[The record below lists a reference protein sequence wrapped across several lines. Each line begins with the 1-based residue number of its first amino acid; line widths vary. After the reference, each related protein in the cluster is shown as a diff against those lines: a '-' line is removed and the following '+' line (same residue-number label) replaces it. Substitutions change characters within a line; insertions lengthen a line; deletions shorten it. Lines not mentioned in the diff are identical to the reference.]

1 MKDRDHPVKIT
12 FQPEG
17 KTAQVDKETSLLE
30 AATQAG
36 VYINSVCGGDGI
48 CGKCRLILKKGP
60 VKVEPTTLLT
70 RDEINK
76 GYVLACQTKARGDAV
91 VEVPPESR
99 EEKRKI
105 LVDKDAH
112 RFRALYAPLK
122 KKIYFKYNSLVQK
135 IYLELSPPTLQDN
148 LADHLRLYRG
158 IRRQKKIPIMQT
170 GLKIMKTLPR
180 LLRENKWKVTVTL
193 GVRGETIE
201 VIQVEGGDT
210 TKKNYAVAVDVGTS
224 TVVAHLVNLN
234 TSETIDAEATYNSQ
248 KFYGEEVT
256 RRIIYAEQN
265 GPDRLKQA
273 IVKDINNLI
282 TALILKNDV
291 RLNDI
296 MALVCAGNTTMV
308 HFLLGLDPAP
318 IRKEPYVPACTSPPP
333 IRAAEVGIKINPRG
347 LLYCL
352 PGLASWVGADI
363 TAGILATGLYEA
375 ENLTMLIDIGTN
387 GEIVIGNKDWM
398 ICCSASAGPAF
409 EGSGVTCGMRAAE
422 GAIEKLN
429 ITKEGKVSCTTIGNV
444 KPRGICGSGLID
456 FMAELFTSGFID
468 RSGRLNSHKNKR
480 VRERDGEMEFV
491 LISAH
496 QSATGEDL
504 VITQPDID
512 NLMRAKAAIFAAINI
527 LIDSLNLEFEDL
539 GKIYLAG
546 GFGNYLDREKALT
559 IGLIPDLSLEKI
571 QFVGNTSVI
580 GAKMALFSGEALNVC
595 YEISRKITYYD
606 LITHPNYMDE
616 FMSAKFLPHTDLNKF
631 PHLDIETTGSWQ
643 RK

>member
-1 MKDRDHPVKIT
+1 M
-12 FQPEG
+12 
-17 KTAQVDKETSLLE
+17 E

-48 CGKCRLILKKGP
+48 CGKCRLILKEGA

-70 RDEINK
+70 RDEIKK
-76 GYVLACQTKARGDAV
+76 GYVLACQTKAEGDIV

-99 EEKRKI
+99 EEKGKI
-105 LVDKDAH
+105 LVDKDAR
-112 RFRALYAPLK
+112 RFRGLYAPLK
-122 KKIYFKYNSLVQK
+122 GKVYFKYDPLVQK
-135 IYLELSPPTLQDN
+135 MYLELSPPGLQDN
-148 LADHLRLYRG
+148 LADHPRLYRQ
-158 IRRQKKIPIMQT
+158 IRRQRNIPSMQT

-180 LLRENKWKVTVTL
+180 TLRENKWKVTATL
-193 GVRGETIE
+193 GMRGETVE

-210 TKKNYAVAVDVGTS
+210 TKKNYAVAVDVGTC

-234 TSETIDAEATYNSQ
+234 TAETVDAEATYNSQ
-248 KFYGEEVT
+248 RIYGEEVT
-256 RRIIYAEQN
+256 RRIIYAEQS
-265 GPDRLKQA
+265 GPDKLKQA
-273 IVKDINNLI
+273 VVGDINNLI
-282 TALILKNDV
+282 TTLILKRNVKLNDV
-291 RLNDI
+291 

-308 HFLLGLDPAP
+308 HFLLGLDPAR
-318 IRKEPYVPACTSPPP
+318 IRKEPYIPACTSPPP

-352 PGLASWVGADI
+352 PSIASWVGADVTSCCLSTEHLWAEGLKLIII
-363 TAGILATGLYEA
+363 TVI
-375 ENLTMLIDIGTN
+375 N
-387 GEIVIGNKDWM
+387 GYIIIGNKDWM

-422 GAIEKLN
+422 GAIEKVN
-429 ITKEGKVSCTTIGNV
+429 ITKEREVSYTTIGNT

-456 FMAELFTSGFID
+456 LVAELFTSGFID
-468 RSGRLNSHKNKR
+468 RSGRLNSYKGKR
-480 VRERDGEMEFV
+480 VRERNGELEFV
-491 LISAH
+491 LISAD

-512 NLMRAKAAIFAAINI
+512 SLIRAKAAIFAAINI
-527 LIDSLNLEFEDL
+527 LIGSLNLEFEDV

-559 IGLIPDLSLEKI
+559 IGLIPDLSLEKV
-571 QFVGNTSVI
+571 QFVGNTSVM
-580 GAKMALFSGEALNVC
+580 GAKMALFSREALEVC

-616 FMSAKFLPHTDLNKF
+616 FMSAKFLPHTDLDKF
-631 PHLDIETTGSWQ
+631 PHLCIGTAGTSQ
-643 RK
+643 R

>member
-1 MKDRDHPVKIT
+1 M
-12 FQPEG
+12 
-17 KTAQVDKETSLLE
+17 E

-48 CGKCRLILKKGP
+48 CGKCRLILKEGA

-70 RDEINK
+70 RDEIK
-76 GYVLACQTKARGDAV
+76 KSYVLACQTKVEGDIV

-99 EEKRKI
+99 EEKGKI
-105 LVDKDAH
+105 LVDKDAR
-112 RFRALYAPLK
+112 RFRGLYAPLK
-122 KKIYFKYNSLVQK
+122 GKVYFKYDPLVQK
-135 IYLELSPPTLQDN
+135 MYLELSPPGLQDN
-148 LADHLRLYRG
+148 LADHPRLYRQ
-158 IRRQKKIPIMQT
+158 IRRQRKIPIMQT

-180 LLRENKWKVTVTL
+180 TLRENKWKVTAAL
-193 GVRGETIE
+193 GLRGETVE

-210 TKKNYAVAVDVGTS
+210 TKKNYAVAVDVGTC

-234 TSETIDAEATYNSQ
+234 TAETVDAEATYNSQ
-248 KFYGEEVT
+248 RIYGEEVT
-256 RRIIYAEQN
+256 RRIIYAEQS
-265 GPDRLKQA
+265 GPDKLKQA
-273 IVKDINNLI
+273 VVGDINNLI
-282 TALILKNDV
+282 TTLILKRNVKLNDV
-291 RLNDI
+291 

-308 HFLLGLDPAP
+308 HFLLGLDPAR
-318 IRKEPYVPACTSPPP
+318 IRKEPYIPACTSPPP

-352 PGLASWVGADI
+352 PSIASWVGADV

-375 ENLTMLIDIGTN
+375 EEITMLIDIGTN

-422 GAIEKLN
+422 GAIEKVN
-429 ITKEGKVSCTTIGNV
+429 ITKEREVSYTTIGNT

-456 FMAELFTSGFID
+456 LVAELFTSGFID
-468 RSGRLNSHKNKR
+468 RSGRLNSYKGKR
-480 VRERDGEMEFV
+480 VRERNGELEFV
-491 LISAH
+491 LISAD

-512 NLMRAKAAIFAAINI
+512 SLIRAKAAIFAAINI
-527 LIDSLNLEFEDL
+527 LIGSLNLEFEDI

-559 IGLIPDLSLEKI
+559 IGLIPDLSLEKV
-571 QFVGNTSVI
+571 QFVGNTSI
-580 GAKMALFSGEALNVC
+580 MGAKMALFSREALEVC

-616 FMSAKFLPHTDLNKF
+616 FMSAKFLPHTDLDKF
-631 PHLDIETTGSWQ
+631 PHLCIGTAGTSQ
-643 RK
+643 R

>member
-1 MKDRDHPVKIT
+1 
-12 FQPEG
+12 
-17 KTAQVDKETSLLE
+17 LE

-48 CGKCRLILKKGP
+48 CGKCRLILKEGA

-70 RDEINK
+70 RDEIKK
-76 GYVLACQTKARGDAV
+76 GYVLACQTKAEGDIV

-99 EEKRKI
+99 EEKGKI
-105 LVDKDAH
+105 LVDKDAR
-112 RFRALYAPLK
+112 RFRGLYAPLK
-122 KKIYFKYNSLVQK
+122 GKVYFKYDPLVQK
-135 IYLELSPPTLQDN
+135 MYLELSPPGLQDN
-148 LADHLRLYRG
+148 LADHPRLYRQ

-180 LLRENKWKVTVTL
+180 TLRENKWKVTVTL
-193 GVRGETIE
+193 GIRGETVE

-210 TKKNYAVAVDVGTS
+210 TKKNYAVAVDVGTC

-234 TSETIDAEATYNSQ
+234 TAETVDAEATYNSQ
-248 KFYGEEVT
+248 RIYGEEVT
-256 RRIIYAEQN
+256 RRIIYAEQS
-265 GPDRLKQA
+265 GPDKLKQA
-273 IVKDINNLI
+273 VVGDINNLI

-291 RLNDI
+291 KLNDV

-308 HFLLGLDPAP
+308 HFLLGLDPAR
-318 IRKEPYVPACTSPPP
+318 IRKEPYIPACTSPPP

-352 PGLASWVGADI
+352 PSIASWVGADV

-375 ENLTMLIDIGTN
+375 EELTMLIDIGTN

-422 GAIEKLN
+422 GAIEKVN
-429 ITKEGKVSCTTIGNV
+429 ITKEREVSYTTIGNT

-456 FMAELFTSGFID
+456 LVAELFTSGFID
-468 RSGRLNSHKNKR
+468 RSGRLNSYKGKR
-480 VRERDGEMEFV
+480 VRERNGELEFV
-491 LISAH
+491 LISAD

-512 NLMRAKAAIFAAINI
+512 SLIRAKAAIFAAINI
-527 LIDSLNLEFEDL
+527 LIGSLNLEFEDI

-559 IGLIPDLSLEKI
+559 IGLIPDLSLEKV
-571 QFVGNTSVI
+571 QFVGNTSI
-580 GAKMALFSGEALNVC
+580 MGAKMALFSREALEVC

-616 FMSAKFLPHTDLNKF
+616 FMSAKFLPHTDLDKF
-631 PHLDIETTGSWQ
+631 PHLCIGTAGTSQ
-643 RK
+643 R

>member
-1 MKDRDHPVKIT
+1 
-12 FQPEG
+12 
-17 KTAQVDKETSLLE
+17 LE

-48 CGKCRLILKKGP
+48 CGKCRLILKEGA

-70 RDEINK
+70 RDEIKK
-76 GYVLACQTKARGDAV
+76 GYVLACQTKVEGDIV

-99 EEKRKI
+99 EEKGKI
-105 LVDKDAH
+105 LVDKDAR
-112 RFRALYAPLK
+112 RFRGLYAPLK
-122 KKIYFKYNSLVQK
+122 GKVYFKYDPLVQK
-135 IYLELSPPTLQDN
+135 MYLELSPPGLQDN
-148 LADHLRLYRG
+148 LADHPRLYRQ
-158 IRRQKKIPIMQT
+158 IRRQRKIPIMQT

-180 LLRENKWKVTVTL
+180 TLRENKWKITATL
-193 GVRGETIE
+193 GLRGETVE

-210 TKKNYAVAVDVGTS
+210 TKKNYAVAVDVGTC

-234 TSETIDAEATYNSQ
+234 TAETVDAEATYNSQ
-248 KFYGEEVT
+248 RIYGEEVT
-256 RRIIYAEQN
+256 RRIIYAEQS
-265 GPDRLKQA
+265 GPDKLKQA
-273 IVKDINNLI
+273 VVGDINNLI
-282 TALILKNDV
+282 TTLILKRDVKLNDV
-291 RLNDI
+291 

-308 HFLLGLDPAP
+308 HFLLGLDPAR
-318 IRKEPYVPACTSPPP
+318 IRKEPYIPACTSPPP

-352 PGLASWVGADI
+352 PSIASWVGADV

-375 ENLTMLIDIGTN
+375 EEITMLIDIGTN

-422 GAIEKLN
+422 GAIEKVN
-429 ITKEGKVSCTTIGNV
+429 ITKEREVSYTTIGNT

-456 FMAELFTSGFID
+456 LVAELFTSGFID
-468 RSGRLNSHKNKR
+468 RSGRLNSYKGKR
-480 VRERDGEMEFV
+480 VRERNGELEFV
-491 LISAH
+491 LISAD
-496 QSATGEDL
+496 QSVTGEDL

-512 NLMRAKAAIFAAINI
+512 SLIRAKAAIFAAINI
-527 LIDSLNLEFEDL
+527 LIGSLNLEFEDI

-559 IGLIPDLSLEKI
+559 IGLIPDLSLEKV
-571 QFVGNTSVI
+571 QFVGNTSI
-580 GAKMALFSGEALNVC
+580 MGAKMALFSREALEVC

-616 FMSAKFLPHTDLNKF
+616 FMSAKFLPHTDLDKF
-631 PHLDIETTGSWQ
+631 PHLCIGTAGTSQ
-643 RK
+643 R

>member
-1 MKDRDHPVKIT
+1 M
-12 FQPEG
+12 
-17 KTAQVDKETSLLE
+17 E

-48 CGKCRLILKKGP
+48 CGKCRLILKEGA

-70 RDEINK
+70 RDEIKK
-76 GYVLACQTKARGDAV
+76 GYVLACQTKAKENIV
-91 VEVPPESR
+91 VEVPLESR
-99 EEKRKI
+99 EEKGKI
-105 LVDKDAH
+105 LVDKDAR
-112 RFRALYAPLK
+112 RFRGLYAPLK
-122 KKIYFKYNSLVQK
+122 GKVYFKYDPLVQK
-135 IYLELSPPTLQDN
+135 MYLELSPPNLQDN
-148 LADHLRLYRG
+148 LADHPRLYRQ
-158 IRRQKKIPIMQT
+158 IRRQRKIPIMQT

-180 LLRENKWKVTVTL
+180 TLRENKWKVTATL
-193 GVRGETIE
+193 GIRGETVE

-210 TKKNYAVAVDVGTS
+210 TKKNYAVAVDVGTC

-234 TSETIDAEATYNSQ
+234 TAETVDAEATYNSQ
-248 KFYGEEVT
+248 RIYGEEVT
-256 RRIIYAEQN
+256 RRIIYAEQS
-265 GPDRLKQA
+265 GPDKLKQA
-273 IVKDINNLI
+273 VVGDINNLI
-282 TALILKNDV
+282 TTLILKRNVKLNDV
-291 RLNDI
+291 

-308 HFLLGLDPAP
+308 HFLLGLDPAR
-318 IRKEPYVPACTSPPP
+318 IRKEPYIPACTSPPP

-352 PGLASWVGADI
+352 PSIASWVGADV

-375 ENLTMLIDIGTN
+375 EELTMLIDIGTN

-422 GAIEKLN
+422 GAIEKVN
-429 ITKEGKVSCTTIGNV
+429 ITKEREVSYTTIGNT

-456 FMAELFTSGFID
+456 LVAELFTSGFID
-468 RSGRLNSHKNKR
+468 RSGRLNSYKGKR
-480 VRERDGEMEFV
+480 VRERNGELEFV
-491 LISAH
+491 LISAD
-496 QSATGEDL
+496 QSVTGEDL

-512 NLMRAKAAIFAAINI
+512 SLIRAKAAIFAAINI
-527 LIDSLNLEFEDL
+527 LIGSLNLEFEDI

-559 IGLIPDLSLEKI
+559 IGLIPDLSLEKV
-571 QFVGNTSVI
+571 QFVGNTSVM
-580 GAKMALFSGEALNVC
+580 GAKMALFSREALEVC

-616 FMSAKFLPHTDLNKF
+616 FMSAKFLPHTDLDKF
-631 PHLDIETTGSWQ
+631 PHLCIGTAGTSQ
-643 RK
+643 R

>member
-1 MKDRDHPVKIT
+1 M
-12 FQPEG
+12 
-17 KTAQVDKETSLLE
+17 E

-48 CGKCRLILKKGP
+48 CGKCRLILKEGA

-70 RDEINK
+70 RDEIKK
-76 GYVLACQTKARGDAV
+76 GYVLACQTKAEGDIV

-99 EEKRKI
+99 EEKGKI
-105 LVDKDAH
+105 LVDKDAR
-112 RFRALYAPLK
+112 RFRGLYAPLK
-122 KKIYFKYNSLVQK
+122 GKVYFKYDPLVQK
-135 IYLELSPPTLQDN
+135 IYLELSPPSLQDN
-148 LADHLRLYRG
+148 LADHPRLYRQ
-158 IRRQKKIPIMQT
+158 IRRQRKIPIMQT

-180 LLRENKWKVTVTL
+180 TLRENKWKVTATL
-193 GVRGETIE
+193 GIRGETVE

-210 TKKNYAVAVDVGTS
+210 TKKNYAVAVDVGTC
-224 TVVAHLVNLN
+224 TIVAHLVNLN
-234 TSETIDAEATYNSQ
+234 TAETVDAEATYNSQ
-248 KFYGEEVT
+248 RIYGEEVT
-256 RRIIYAEQN
+256 RRIIYAEQS
-265 GPDRLKQA
+265 GPDKLKQA
-273 IVKDINNLI
+273 VVGDINNLI
-282 TALILKNDV
+282 TTLILKRNVKLNDV
-291 RLNDI
+291 

-308 HFLLGLDPAP
+308 HFLLGLDPAL
-318 IRKEPYVPACTSPPP
+318 IRKEPYIPACTSPPP

-352 PGLASWVGADI
+352 PSIASWVGADV

-375 ENLTMLIDIGTN
+375 EELTMLIDIGTN

-422 GAIEKLN
+422 GAIEKVN
-429 ITKEGKVSCTTIGNV
+429 ITKEREVSYTTIGNT

-456 FMAELFTSGFID
+456 LVAELLTSGFID
-468 RSGRLNSHKNKR
+468 RSGRLNSYKGKR
-480 VRERDGEMEFV
+480 VRERNGELEFV
-491 LISAH
+491 LISAD

-512 NLMRAKAAIFAAINI
+512 NLIRAKAAIFAAINI
-527 LIDSLNLEFEDL
+527 LIGSLNLEFEDI

-559 IGLIPDLSLEKI
+559 IGLIPDLSLEKV
-571 QFVGNTSVI
+571 QFVGNTSVM
-580 GAKMALFSGEALNVC
+580 GAKMALFSREALEVC

-616 FMSAKFLPHTDLNKF
+616 FMSAKFLPHTDLDKF
-631 PHLDIETTGSWQ
+631 PHLCIGTAGTSQ
-643 RK
+643 R

>member
-1 MKDRDHPVKIT
+1 LKDRHHPVKIT

-17 KTAQVDKETSLLE
+17 KTAEVDKGASLLE
-30 AATQAG
+30 AAGQAG
-36 VYINSVCGGDGI
+36 IYINSVCGGDGI
-48 CGKCRLILKKGP
+48 CGKCRLVLKEGE

-70 RDEINK
+70 RDEIKK
-76 GYVLACQTKARGDAV
+76 GYVLACQTRAEGDIV

-99 EEKRKI
+99 EEKGKI

-122 KKIYFKYNSLVQK
+122 GKAYFKYDPLVQK
-135 IYLELSPPTLQDN
+135 MYLELSPPSLQDH
-148 LADHLRLYRG
+148 LADHLRLYRRL
-158 IRRQKKIPIMQT
+158 RRQRKIPIMQT
-170 GLKIMKTLPR
+170 GLKIIKTLPR
-180 LLRENKWKVTVTL
+180 VLRENEWKVTATL
-193 GVRGETIE
+193 GTRGETVE

-234 TSETIDAEATYNSQ
+234 TSETVDAEATYNSQ
-248 KFYGEEVT
+248 RIYGEEVT

-273 IVKDINNLI
+273 IVEDINNLI
-282 TALILKNDV
+282 AALISKNDV
-291 RLNDI
+291 KLNDI
-296 MALVCAGNTTMV
+296 VALVCAGNTTMV
-308 HFLLGLDPAP
+308 HFLLGLDPAQ
-318 IRKEPYVPACTSPPP
+318 IRKEPYISACTCPPP
-333 IRAAEVGIKINPRG
+333 IRAAEIGIKINPRG

-352 PGLASWVGADI
+352 PSIAGWVGADI

-375 ENLTMLIDIGTN
+375 EELTMLIDIGTN
-387 GEIVIGNKDWM
+387 GEIVVGNKDWM

-422 GAIEKLN
+422 GAIEKVN
-429 ITKEGKVSCTTIGNV
+429 ITKEGKIRHTTIGNS

-456 FMAELFTSGFID
+456 LVAELFTSGFID
-468 RSGRLNSHKNKR
+468 RSGRLNSHKDKR
-480 VRERDGEMEFV
+480 IRERNGEMEFV
-491 LISAH
+491 LVSAD
-496 QSATGEDL
+496 QSATGGDL

-527 LIDSLNLEFEDL
+527 LMGFLNLEFEDV

-559 IGLIPDLSLEKI
+559 IGLIPDLSLEKV
-571 QFVGNTSVI
+571 QFVGNTSLT
-580 GAKMALFSGEALNVC
+580 GAKMALFSREVLGAC

-606 LITHPNYMDE
+606 LITHPNYMNE
-616 FMSAKFLPHTDLNKF
+616 FMSAKFLPHTDLDKF
-631 PHLDIETTGSWQ
+631 PHFGAAAEGT
-643 RK
+643 

>member
-1 MKDRDHPVKIT
+1 
-12 FQPEG
+12 
-17 KTAQVDKETSLLE
+17 LE
-30 AATQAG
+30 AAAQAG

-48 CGKCRLILKKGP
+48 CGKCRLILKEGA

-70 RDEINK
+70 RDEIK
-76 GYVLACQTKARGDAV
+76 KSYVLACQTKVEGDIV

-99 EEKRKI
+99 EEKGKI
-105 LVDKDAH
+105 LVDKDAR
-112 RFRALYAPLK
+112 RFRGLYAPLK
-122 KKIYFKYNSLVQK
+122 GKVYFKYDPLVQK
-135 IYLELSPPTLQDN
+135 MYLELSPPGLQDN
-148 LADHLRLYRG
+148 LADHPRLYRQ
-158 IRRQKKIPIMQT
+158 IRRQRKIPIMQT

-180 LLRENKWKVTVTL
+180 TLRENKWKITATL
-193 GVRGETIE
+193 GLRGETVE

-210 TKKNYAVAVDVGTS
+210 TKKNYAVAVDVGTC

-234 TSETIDAEATYNSQ
+234 TAETVDAEATYNSQ
-248 KFYGEEVT
+248 RIYGEEVT
-256 RRIIYAEQN
+256 RRIIYAEQS
-265 GPDRLKQA
+265 GPDKLKQA
-273 IVKDINNLI
+273 VVGDINNLI
-282 TALILKNDV
+282 TTLILKRNVKLNDV
-291 RLNDI
+291 

-308 HFLLGLDPAP
+308 HFLLGLDPAR
-318 IRKEPYVPACTSPPP
+318 IRKEPYIPACTSPPP

-352 PGLASWVGADI
+352 PSIASWVGADV

-375 ENLTMLIDIGTN
+375 EELTMLIDIGTN

-422 GAIEKLN
+422 GAIEKVN
-429 ITKEGKVSCTTIGNV
+429 ITKEREVSYTTIGNT

-456 FMAELFTSGFID
+456 LVAELFTSGFID
-468 RSGRLNSHKNKR
+468 RSGRLNSYKGKR
-480 VRERDGEMEFV
+480 VRERNGELEFV
-491 LISAH
+491 LISAD

-512 NLMRAKAAIFAAINI
+512 SLIRAKAAIFAAINI
-527 LIDSLNLEFEDL
+527 LIGSLNLEFEDI

-559 IGLIPDLSLEKI
+559 IGLIPDLSLEKV
-571 QFVGNTSVI
+571 QFVGNTSI
-580 GAKMALFSGEALNVC
+580 MGAKMALFSREALEVC

-616 FMSAKFLPHTDLNKF
+616 FMSAKFLPHTDLDKF
-631 PHLDIETTGSWQ
+631 PHLCIGTAGTSQ
-643 RK
+643 R